1 MRRQDEAR
9 TKSEDISEEVM
20 ADVVKALRRRERPE
34 ANTRRMR
41 RDQCTSRRNVLDQLR
56 GL

>member
-20 ADVVKALRRRERPE
+20 ADVVKALRRRVRPE
-34 ANTRRMR
+34 ARVGTHKRIPFAL
-41 RDQCTSRRNVLDQLR
+41 SL
-56 GL
+56 